1 MSIVYGFS
9 DIYGGVST
17 KNYTSLNLALHVGD
31 NTNLVIKNREIFA
44 NKLGFKKENL
54 VFMDQNHSDKIYVV
68 DKISYDTLKCDA
80 VITNLKN
87 TVLCVMVADCIPIL
101 LFDKQKNIISAIHV
115 GRAGI
120 CLNLIT
126 KVVKKII
133 SLFGSDTDDLKLVA
147 GPHIQGKCYEVG
159 NLNLGKFNK
168 FKRDNHFYMNEALIS
183 QISTIGINDYKI
195 SNICTHCDK
204 RYFSYRRDKITGR
217 FCGYIYII

>member
-9 DIYGGVST
+9 DIYGGIST
-17 KNYTSLNLALHVGD
+17 KNYASLNLAFHVND
-31 NTNLVIKNREIFA
+31 DANSVIKNREIFA
-44 NKLGFKKENL
+44 NKLGFKRENL
-54 VFMDQNHSDKIYVV
+54 VFMDQIHSDKICIV
-68 DKISYDTLKCDA
+68 DKTPCDALKCDA

-87 TVLCVMVADCIPIL
+87 TVLCVMVADCMPIL
-101 LFDKQKNIISAIHV
+101 LFDQEKNIISAIHI

-126 KVVKKII
+126 KVVKKMI
-133 SLFGSDTDDLKLVA
+133 SQFNSSVDSLKLIA

-168 FKRDNHFYMNEALIS
+168 FKKGNHFYMNEALIS
-183 QISTIGINDYKI
+183 QISKIGIKNYEI

-217 FCGYIYII
+217 FCGYIYLI